1 MANQGNKQSG
11 IARRK
16 STTGKEVSKPVAGSR
31 KTTATGKRDPP
42 PRHCDVIANIEKYLL
57 EKCKS
62 TPFPKRVSLNS
73 KHYKEAATMLFRLI
87 DPNFQGFTSDK
98 FHIEFKDL
106 MEVVGYPY
114 TVRQNDLQSFG
125 AAQRLG
131 PALDPLYWLVELYKT
146 DEMTEEQGKQEIEED
161 VDLNYR
167 LFFFNFLRSAYERWL
182 EEGDGPVSKLDHEM
196 TTFFAKDTSRVEQ
209 RHAELEALLNEKKA
223 ECDALE
229 MTNDPRNSLTFE
241 IQRLQ
246 REFEDKNQMLSK
258 LRNDS
263 QATVAVLDEL
273 KAGLKAECN
282 RTSDLEVQLKR
293 AKDEISRKAI
303 NTDELRVM
311 LHQIRQIEQDTEVQ
325 AQKRA
330 EIDIECRV
338 AEEGI
343 KSKVAALAQLTGDL
357 NGTLKN
363 LGVDHVIKVND
374 RGDTFEE
381 ILGITLESLKQKID
395 KQKLSPQKVSREQ
408 NRIEMERAETQREV
422 EALNREAQDLAG
434 EMEMMKGGRKDTG
447 RLKRLYDK
455 LVAEAKEKQ
464 QEIQAESQESERKLK
479 ELSNY
484 FQELQNHVR
493 ESLERLA
500 GEIRQANQSC

>member
-16 STTGKEVSKPVAGSR
+16 STTGKEVSKPVVGSR

-42 PRHCDVIANIEKYLL
+42 PRHCDVIGTIEKYLM

-87 DPNFQGFTSDK
+87 DPHFQGFTSDK

-131 PALDPLYWLVELYKT
+131 PALDPLYWLTELYKT
-146 DEMTEEQGKQEIEED
+146 DEATEEQGKHEIEED

-182 EEGDGPVSKLDHEM
+182 EEGDTPVSKLDHEM

-229 MTNDPRNSLTFE
+229 MTSDPRNSLNFD

-246 REFEDKNQMLSK
+246 REFEDKNQLLSK
-258 LRNDS
+258 MRNDS
-263 QATVAVLDEL
+263 QNTAATLDEL
-273 KAGLKAECN
+273 KAGLKAEAN
-282 RTSDLEVQLKR
+282 RTNDLEVQLKR
-293 AKDEISRKAI
+293 AKDEMSRKSI
-303 NTDELRVM
+303 DTDELRVM
-311 LHQIRQIEQDTEVQ
+311 LHQIRQIEQDTEAQ
-325 AQKRA
+325 AQKRS
-330 EIDIECRV
+330 EVEIECRV
-338 AEEGI
+338 TEEAI

-357 NGTLKN
+357 NGTLKRMD
-363 LGVDHVIKVND
+363 VDHVITMDD
-374 RGDTFEE
+374 RGDTFED
-381 ILGITLESLKQKID
+381 ILGISLQALKQKID
-395 KQKLSPQKVSREQ
+395 GQKLSPQKVTREQ
-408 NRIEMERAETQREV
+408 NRIELERAAIQREMQ
-422 EALNREAQDLAG
+422 ALDREAQDLAG

-455 LVAEAKEKQ
+455 LVEEAKEKQ
-464 QEIQAESQESERKLK
+464 QEIQAESQASERKIK
-479 ELSNY
+479 EVTAY
-484 FQELQNHVR
+484 FQDLQRHVR

-500 GEIRQANQSC
+500 GEIHNVNSSC